1 MATDHDPKARSYL
14 PGGVPIEQE
23 ESTGVGVQR
32 GPEPRAEPARPLPMP
47 LDHDEDEST
56 ALISLESM
64 GRLPRR
70 EPKDRH
76 LLVRVKGQGLGHVTR
91 LNSAP
96 IIVGRGPDCGLFVT
110 DDGVSRR
117 HAMLVPL
124 DDSYLLVDTE
134 SANGTFVAGQRIE
147 RHVLKDG
154 DWIQFGA
161 AAAFRYTQTDVS
173 QETLLRQLFEASV
186 TDALTGAFNRDHLD
200 SQLKSELSYAR
211 RHKTEVSLV
220 LFDVDH
226 FKKVNDTYGHQAGD
240 QVLIQIAQT
249 ISRMVRNEDVFAR
262 YGGEEFAVVVRAIGL
277 LGAASLAERLRVAV
291 AALAIPNERGTIKVT
306 ISLGVASSA
315 ALEDLR
321 PENLIKVADER
332 LYAAKH
338 AGRNRVVSSG

>member
-1 MATDHDPKARSYL
+1 MSENRKLGEYQS
-14 PGGVPIEQE
+14 E
-23 ESTGVGVQR
+23 EADERTAIVGLSELR
-32 GPEPRAEPARPLPMP
+32 GPRKPQ
-47 LDHDEDEST
+47 T
-56 ALISLESM
+56 
-64 GRLPRR
+64 
-70 EPKDRH
+70 KDRH
-76 LLVRVKGQGLGHVTR
+76 LLVRVRGSHLGHVTR
-91 LNSAP
+91 LP
-96 IIVGRGPDCGLFVT
+96 REPLRVGRSQECELWLS

-134 SANGTFVAGQRIE
+134 SANGTFVGGQRVE

-161 AAAFRYTQTDVS
+161 AAAFRYTQTDSS

-186 TDALTGAFNRDHLD
+186 TDALTGCFNREYLD

-226 FKKVNDTYGHQAGD
+226 FKKVNDNYGHQAGD

-249 ISRMVRNEDVFAR
+249 ISKMVRNEDVFAR

-277 LGAASLAERLRVAV
+277 AGAASLAERLRAAV
-291 AALAIPNERGTIKVT
+291 AALEIPTERGAIRVT

-321 PENLIKVADER
+321 PEGLIRVADER

-338 AGRNRVVSSG
+338 GGRNRVVSSG

>member
-1 MATDHDPKARSYL
+1 VAKDHDPKARSYL

-23 ESTGVGVQR
+23 ESTGVGVLR
-32 GPEPRAEPARPLPMP
+32 APEPRSAPHQQL

-56 ALISLESM
+56 ALISLETM

-70 EPKDRH
+70 EAKDRH
-76 LLVRVKGQGLGHVTR
+76 LLVRVKGVGLGQVTR
-91 LNSAP
+91 LGALP
-96 IIVGRGPDCGLFVT
+96 CIVGRSPDSGLYVS

-117 HAMLVPL
+117 HAMFIPN

-134 SANGTFVAGQRIE
+134 SANGTFVGGQRID

-161 AAAFRYTQTDVS
+161 AAAFRYTQTDAS

-186 TDALTGAFNRDHLD
+186 TDALTGAFNREHLD

-211 RHKTEVSLV
+211 RHKTEVCLL

-240 QVLIQIAQT
+240 QVLIQIARTVSQ
-249 ISRMVRNEDVFAR
+249 MVRNEDVFAR

-277 LGAASLAERLRVAV
+277 AGAASLAERLRAAV
-291 AALAIPNERGTIKVT
+291 ESLSVPTDRGTVKVT

-315 ALEDLR
+315 GLSDLS
-321 PENLIKVADER
+321 PEGLIRVADTR

-338 AGRNRVVSSG
+338 GGRNRVVSSG